1 MHIASSTRQAA
12 VAARRRHRG
21 RTLVC
26 VSTLLLV
33 AFSTFEEGN
42 LQYHM
47 FLRIE
52 SEGLTIRDCLR
63 FDAAK
68 GEWSRA
74 DTGVL
79 GVPFAMPVADQISN
93 WEPVSGE
100 EYGKLLAAYQEMVY
114 ELA

>member
-1 MHIASSTRQAA
+1 M
-12 VAARRRHRG
+12 RRHRG
-21 RTLVC
+21 RALVW
-26 VSTLLLV
+26 VSTLLLI

-42 LQYHM
+42 LQYHV

-52 SEGLTIRDCLR
+52 SDGLKIRDCLR

-74 DTGVL
+74 DTGIL
-79 GVPFAMPVADQISN
+79 GVPFTTPVADQISN
-93 WEPVSGE
+93 WEPISSE
-100 EYGKLLAAYQEMVY
+100 EYGKLLAAYQELVY